1 MSNDQ
6 PIGSVVPPGRSVA
19 MRMARTATASS
30 ARRSTLMA
38 RSGAVIEERAA
49 LDGEE
54 LPGVTAVEQRQLEQ
68 PVRVAVPLLAM
79 RSDRAED
86 VMAIASGTDDEFT
99 NTVFRI
105 RLAVRR
111 LRCKAL
117 IKMLVTVE
125 YDFRAGLRQ

>member
-6 PIGSVVPPGRSVA
+6 PVGSVVPPGRSVA

-38 RSGAVIEERAA
+38 RYGAVIEERSA
-49 LDGEE
+49 LYGEE

-68 PVRVAVPLLAM
+68 PVRVAVPLFAV

-86 VMAIASGTDDEFT
+86 VMAIPPGADDEFA
-99 NTVFRI
+99 NAALRI

-111 LRCKAL
+111 L
-117 IKMLVTVE
+117 
-125 YDFRAGLRQ
+125 